1 MKEIDIL
8 SVINIYG
15 PSMERL
21 EREFTVHKLW
31 RAAEQDRLLA
41 EVAPRIRGIQAS
53 GSSTVTADLIDRLPK
68 LEIISCFGVGYDGID
83 VAAAKRRKVIVTN
96 TPEVLNDCVADLAM
110 GLLIAAS
117 RGIATGDRFVRAGK
131 WLAGNLPLQTKVSG
145 KRLGIVGMGRIGR
158 AIAKR
163 AAGFDMQIAYH
174 TRRKVAEVP
183 YRHYERLVDL
193 AKESDFLLLILPG
206 GKETS
211 RLVNEEVLRALG
223 PKGILVNIARGSVVD
238 EAALVRCLQEGAL
251 GGAALDVFEDEP
263 KVPEALGRMDNV
275 VLTPHLGSATHE
287 TRAAMGKLTIDNLVA
302 HFSGKPVLTPV
313 P

>member
-53 GSSTVTADLIDRLPK
+53 GSSTVTADLIDRMPK

-145 KRLGIVGMGRIGR
+145 KRLGIVGMGLIGR